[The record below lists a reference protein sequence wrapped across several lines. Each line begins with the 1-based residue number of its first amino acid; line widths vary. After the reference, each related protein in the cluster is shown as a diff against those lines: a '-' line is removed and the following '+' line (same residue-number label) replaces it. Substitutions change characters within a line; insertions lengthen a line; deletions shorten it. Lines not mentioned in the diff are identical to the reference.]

1 MKHFV
6 IFTTVM
12 LALAALCLLCPDK
25 SAHRAAVTEA
35 SHSDGDILQISR
47 DWVLARVVS
56 YQNHLIYSTCSIN
69 GQRVSSGFM
78 GRVHVHELD
87 WPAVMGR
94 KVENAGSEV
103 TE

>member
-1 MKHFV
+1 MKHFI
-6 IFTTVM
+6 IFIVVM
-12 LALAALCLLCPDK
+12 LAF
-25 SAHRAAVTEA
+25 AAVCLSCPNKNAHQEA
-35 SHSDGDILQISR
+35 VAEVNFSDGDILQISR
-47 DWVLARVVS
+47 DWVLARVIA